1 MFHGANLL
9 LFASSSYLGLPLKA
23 NFQREAQ
30 KSSSSFQVLPF
41 SVVSQSAVKEISTLP
56 EAKLWGP
63 KALAKATQ
71 TFWPTILAVPG
82 SPRRGPFPSQTGR
95 NLWPPG
101 SAALLPETAFRRDT
115 VWFVNAY
122 YIHPFMLQWKH
133 FFSLPHF
140 MVHLF
145 SFMSSFAEKCRD
157 MYLITEMT
165 QVKT

>member
-1 MFHGANLL
+1 MTFHGTNLL

-30 KSSSSFQVLPF
+30 KSSSSFQALPF
-41 SVVSQSAVKEISTLP
+41 PVVSQWVVKEISTLA

-63 KALAKATQ
+63 DAGAKATQ
-71 TFWPTILAVPG
+71 TFWPTTLAMPG
-82 SPRRGPFPSQTGR
+82 SPRRGPFPSQTGGS
-95 NLWPPG
+95 LWLPG

-115 VWFVNAY
+115 MWFANAS
-122 YIHPFMLQWKH
+122 YIHPFMLQWKVVS

-145 SFMSSFAEKCRD
+145 SFMFSFAENA
-157 MYLITEMT
+157 EMCI
-165 QVKT
+165 